1 VLVPARKI
9 GALLDAPELK
19 SLARKAQRLAEL
31 RSAFLN
37 SAPAP
42 LCQASR
48 VRDYR
53 AGTLYLSADNAAV
66 ATKLRQLAPSLLLSI
81 RKRAPEVTGI
91 KIAVQVREVTPR
103 PTGRSRAH
111 AGGIENVEIFRAL
124 AEKLPESPLKAA
136 VSRLVRRHGGRD

>member
-1 VLVPARKI
+1 MLVPVRKI

-19 SLARKAQRLAEL
+19 SLARKVQRLAEL
-31 RSAFLN
+31 HSVFLGC
-37 SAPAP
+37 APAP
-42 LCQASR
+42 LSRATR
-48 VRDYR
+48 VRDYQ
-53 AGTLYLSADNAAV
+53 AGTLHLSADNAAV

-103 PTGRSRAH
+103 PAGKSRVH
-111 AGGIENVEIFRAL
+111 ASGIENVEIFRAL
-124 AEKLPESPLKAA
+124 AERLPDSPLKAA